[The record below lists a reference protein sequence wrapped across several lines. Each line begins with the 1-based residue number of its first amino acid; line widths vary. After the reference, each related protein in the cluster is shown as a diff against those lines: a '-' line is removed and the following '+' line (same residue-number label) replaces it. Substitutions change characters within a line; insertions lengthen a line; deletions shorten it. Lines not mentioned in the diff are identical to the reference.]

1 MHKWLMAV
9 VLLAASV
16 LGLYMLTFGLPEKPK
31 DEAADLAPGVEL
43 LKVSASNDFVF
54 DKKEYKVK
62 AGQKYKLVLVNK
74 SGTHGLAIPDL
85 GIDLKEDKMEM
96 EVTFDKPG
104 TYEMQCSVACG
115 IGHAD
120 MKSTLIVQ

>member
-1 MHKWLMAV
+1 MHKWLMLV

-16 LGLYMLTFGLPEKPK
+16 LSLYLLTFGLPQKPE
-31 DEAADLAPGVEL
+31 DETAGLEAGVEL
-43 LKVSASNDFVF
+43 LKVSASKDFVF
-54 DKKEYKVK
+54 DKKEYTVK

-74 SGTHGLAIPDL
+74 SGSHGLAIPDL

-96 EVTFDKPG
+96 EITFEEPG
-104 TYEMQCSVACG
+104 SYEMVCSVMCG

-120 MKSTLIVQ
+120 MKSVLIVQ